1 MKVRIAGIL
10 SVKSPL
16 AVAFACAALGF
27 AVAASVEEVEYTMP
41 GTLAASSPAIPFLA
55 ITGKPTEADLA
66 KKVSSLRAGGFDQFL
81 IYARSGL
88 QYKYM
93 GEEWLDCVD
102 TLCREA
108 DSRGM
113 KVWLYDEFNWP
124 SGTCKGRV
132 PNENDDY
139 RYAELAVWRNDDG
152 TFRWRKV
159 FAPAGWVNVLDEGAM
174 KRFLELTHEVYE
186 KRLSKWFEKKT
197 IFGIFTDE
205 PGHPTPIRFG
215 SKPLVHFAYW
225 KELED
230 EYRAAAGGDFRKDVE
245 SCLLGAGSPKVW
257 ETYCE
262 LKGRRFRTNYFDRI
276 DSWCRKMGVLSTGH
290 MIQEHE
296 VVGSCRYNGD
306 PLVALKGMSL
316 PGIDEIYTRT
326 GADAEWLTLS
336 VARHATARRGNG
348 GAVELFACG
357 PNDMPPTRIRQMV
370 WLASLFG
377 IDHYFLSMQ
386 AMDHKGM
393 VEKHGYFSPIM
404 EGQPWHREMPTLI
417 DEMRRAASIAARK
430 DLVYDVAV
438 RYPQRAAVRKAYA
451 GGPLP
456 DVRELLWA
464 LNRTQLSAELI
475 EESEETQLPF
485 VFEIDL
491 SGAVSGSKRAV
502 IREQR
507 TGRCCKMPNEA
518 AEWLWNR
525 TKKRIRYYEVDGTIA
540 RNLVVREFA
549 DGTSVALDVG
559 NGDDRSLVAE
569 RDGVK
574 RECTI
579 PSRGVVV
586 LRREEFPSK
595 MAATAERSWTPESE
609 TFAYELDRD
618 NVIRLPFD
626 TNRVARFKLA
636 EPLEVRFALR
646 EFIQSYAVTASGR
659 PVDDLEAPPK
669 GEKVNRFKAVPY
681 SFELDGRPLAASR
694 KATSLPVEYNPLYR
708 ETQMLTL
715 PAGEH
720 VVRIVTGEADKNF
733 FLPAAFVAGR
743 IARRGDAIG
752 RLPETLGFGSLSDYG
767 LGDYCGEMTYK
778 VGKVTSAT
786 DSIRVLTGGLF
797 TRVKWNGADLGVRAW
812 APFDWKLPSA
822 GCGSLEV
829 KIYTSAVGIMGD
841 FKRAGSEWDVH
852 FWSSPRDDSYK
863 AGLFKT
869 MTTNN

>member
-1 MKVRIAGIL
+1 MKKLWDIIL
-10 SVKSPL
+10 GMKNMVSTIV
-16 AVAFACAALGF
+16 FF
-27 AVAASVEEVEYTMP
+27 AVAVC
-41 GTLAASSPAIPFLA
+41 TLCAFAALSPAIPFLA
-55 ITGKPTEADLA
+55 ITGKPTEAELA
-66 KKVSSLRAGGFDQFL
+66 RKVAALREDGFDQFI

-93 GEEWLDCVD
+93 GEEWLNCVD

-108 DSRGM
+108 EAHGM
-113 KVWLYDEFNWP
+113 KVWLYDEYNWP

-132 PNENDDY
+132 PNECDDY

-159 FAPAGWVNVLDEGAM
+159 VAPAGWVSVLDEGAM
-174 KRFLELTHEVYE
+174 KRFIELTHEVYE
-186 KRLSKWFEKKT
+186 KRLAEWFEKKT
-197 IFGIFTDE
+197 ILGIFTDE

-296 VVGSCRYNGD
+296 VVGSCRYNGN

-316 PGIDEIYTRT
+316 PGIDEICTRA

-336 VARHATARRGNG
+336 VARHAAARRGNG

-357 PNDMPPTRIRQMV
+357 PNDMSPARIRQMV
-370 WLASLFG
+370 WLAALFG

-386 AMDHKGM
+386 VMDHKGM
-393 VEKHGYFSPIM
+393 VEKHGYFSPIQ
-404 EGQPWHREMPTLI
+404 EGQPWHREMPVLV
-417 DEMRRAASIAARK
+417 DEMRTAAAMARRT
-430 DLVYDVAV
+430 DAVFHAAV
-438 RYPQRAAVRKAYA
+438 RYPQRAAARSAYA
-451 GGPLP
+451 SGARPAL
-456 DVRELLWA
+456 VELLGV
-464 LNRTQLSAELI
+464 LERMQLTPDLI
-475 EESEETQLPF
+475 EEDEMTTLPA
-485 VFEIDL
+485 VFEFDMTAKDR
-491 SGAVSGSKRAV
+491 GAGGGI
-502 IREQR
+502 IREQI
-507 TGRCCKMPNEA
+507 TGTRFGKAEEA
-518 AEWLWNR
+518 AEWLWR
-525 TKKRIRYYEVDGTIA
+525 RAQKGIRYYELDGAVA

-549 DGTSVALDVG
+549 DGTSVALDVR
-559 NGDDRSLVAE
+559 NGVDRSLVAE
-569 RDGVK
+569 RDGIK

-586 LRREEFPSK
+586 LRRAEFPSK
-595 MAATAERSWTPESE
+595 MAAAAERSWIPESE
-609 TFAYELDRD
+609 SFAYELDRD

-626 TNRVARFKLA
+626 TNRVARFSLA
-636 EPLEVRFALR
+636 EPLEVRFVLR
-646 EFIQSYAVTASGR
+646 EFVQSYAVTASGR
-659 PVDDLEAPPK
+659 PVDDFEAPPK
-669 GEKVNRFKAVPY
+669 GEKILRHDAVPY
-681 SFELDGRPLAASR
+681 SFALDGRPLAADR

-708 ETQMLTL
+708 ETQTLTL

-720 VVRIVTGEADKNF
+720 LVRIVTGEADRNF
-733 FLPAAFVAGR
+733 FFPAAFVVGR
-743 IARRGDAIG
+743 IARRGEAIG

-767 LGDYCGEMTYK
+767 LGDYCGEVTYK
-778 VGKVTSAT
+778 VGKVTPAT

-797 TRVKWNGADLGVRAW
+797 TRVTWNGTDLGVCAW
-812 APFDWKLPSA
+812 APFDWKLPTSA
-822 GCGSLEV
+822 PGMLEV
-829 KIYTSAVGIMGD
+829 RIYTPVVNIMGD
-841 FKRAGSEWDVH
+841 YRRKGSDWDAR
-852 FWSSPRDDSYK
+852 FWSSPRDGFYK
-863 AGLFKT
+863 AGLFSK
-869 MTTNN
+869 